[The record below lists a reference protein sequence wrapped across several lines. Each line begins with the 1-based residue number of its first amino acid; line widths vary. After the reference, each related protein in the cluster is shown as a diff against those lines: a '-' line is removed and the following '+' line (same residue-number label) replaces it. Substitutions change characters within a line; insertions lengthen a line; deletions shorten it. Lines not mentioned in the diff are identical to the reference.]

1 MTTATAPES
10 QAAATAAA
18 VTAAVAGLSASALQQ
33 GNPALFA
40 ALEQQFSAAGAT
52 AERNRILAVQEQSMP
67 GHEKLIQTLM
77 FDGKTTG
84 PEAAV
89 QVLGAHRAALAKA
102 GVDHFADAPTAA
114 ASSASA
120 TAPGAESMTRD
131 QMVEK
136 AEEHAKANGVE
147 FAVAWKA
154 LGFDGK

>member
-1 MTTATAPES
+1 VQS
-10 QAAATAAA
+10 QTMA
-18 VTAAVAGLSASALQQ
+18 
-33 GNPALFA
+33 
-40 ALEQQFSAAGAT
+40 
-52 AERNRILAVQEQSMP
+52 
-67 GHEKLIQTLM
+67 GHEKLINTLM

-89 QVLGAHRAALAKA
+89 QVLGAHRAAMAQA
-102 GVDHFADAPTAA
+102 ADNHFADAPAAA

-136 AEEHAKANGVE
+136 AEEHAKAEGIE
-147 FAVAWKA
+147 FTAAWKA